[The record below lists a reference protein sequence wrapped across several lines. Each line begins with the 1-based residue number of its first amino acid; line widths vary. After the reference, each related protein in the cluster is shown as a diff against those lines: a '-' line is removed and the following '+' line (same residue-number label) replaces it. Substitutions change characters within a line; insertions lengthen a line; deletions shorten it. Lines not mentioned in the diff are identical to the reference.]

1 MTGCPHPAR
10 CVSAHPQGGWRGLYG
25 GLVEVQAAVLG
36 DVDGIVAL
44 AAGVEHWFGPM
55 VTDSG
60 FHEALHRNIARGSA
74 FVVRGAG
81 NQLLGAILT
90 GGHAPRYRINWL
102 VVDAAARRRGVGQA
116 LVAHAIGRYQRP
128 CQVVVVTFGADHP
141 AAEPSGARTFYER
154 LGFVAGDP
162 APDGPEG
169 GSRQHFRLTLA
180 GTPHER

>member
-1 MTGCPHPAR
+1 VKVR
-10 CVSAHPQGGWRGLYG
+10 
-25 GLVEVQAAVLG
+25 AAVPA

-44 AAGVEHWFGPM
+44 AAGVEQWFGPM
-55 VTDSG
+55 VADAG

-81 NQLLGAILT
+81 NRLLGAILT

-102 VVDAAARRRGVGQA
+102 VVAAAARRRGVGQA
-116 LVAHAIGRYQRP
+116 LVEHVTGRCQRP
-128 CQVVVVTFGADHP
+128 CEVAVVTFGPDHP

-154 LGFVAGDP
+154 LGFTAGDP

-169 GSRQHFRLTLA
+169 GSRQHFHLTLTGA
-180 GTPHER
+180 G